1 MAVATQFTDDGFV
14 CWVATAA
21 PDSAGRAVS
30 RAAVVVSFVV
40 VAHAMDGPS
49 GLRGVAYQRCDLID
63 NAQRGTSV
71 NYNND
76 SD

>member
-1 MAVATQFTDDGFV
+1 
-14 CWVATAA
+14 VATAA

-49 GLRGVAYQRCDLID
+49 GVRGVAHQRCDLID
-63 NAQRGTSV
+63 NAQKGTSV
-71 NYNND
+71 HYNND
-76 SD
+76 CD